1 MDATVAEQ
9 DIEAVPWGV
18 EATLTGL
25 VVYRVNLQGKIQP
38 EFRID
43 SVAASGAARLR
54 PREELE
60 QRWAEAI
67 RRPKRKPAAAFLAD
81 PPRLVVITGVTS
93 VVIDDIR
100 AQLGVAEEFVDMAVV
115 RVPISEPAEV
125 AAAVREAT
133 AANLVVIARGGGHE
147 VAYMDDDELLDA
159 VARSPVPVAARH
171 RFVTVFT
178 PGNFPQVGCSPPS

>member
-1 MDATVAEQ
+1 V
-9 DIEAVPWGV
+9 G
-18 EATLTGL
+18 
-25 VVYRVNLQGKIQP
+25 R
-38 EFRID
+38 
-43 SVAASGAARLR
+43 
-54 PREELE
+54 
-60 QRWAEAI
+60 AI
-67 RRPKRKPAAAFLAD
+67 RRPNRKLVAAFLVD
-81 PPRLVVITGVTS
+81 RPRLVVITGVTS

-100 AQLGVAEEFVDMAVV
+100 AQLGVAGEFVDMAVV

-159 VARSPVPVAARH
+159 VARSPVPMASRH

-178 PGNFPQVGCSPPS
+178 PLNLHQLGYSPPS